1 MSNNIE
7 LNHCLFWLYYA
18 KGLLQVKLKQYNDS
32 IYSFASSLDSK
43 NYSRVLVRNTE
54 LAQEELSNHK
64 QILRT
69 IEKTIANK
77 ASSGDELAIKSA
89 AAKLA

>member
-18 KGLLQVKLKQYNDS
+18 KGLLEVKLKQYNDS
-32 IYSFASSLDSK
+32 INSFAASLDSK

-54 LAQEELSNHK
+54 LAQEQNIK
-64 QILRT
+64 
-69 IEKTIANK
+69 
-77 ASSGDELAIKSA
+77 LAILNRQACINRKVRLMA
-89 AAKLA
+89 